1 MMTVWIVDPFSRSR
15 KWFAHFRG
23 TVGRQEDCKVV
34 FWSAGVSPAS
44 GFSDASFAY
53 FRHPTKISVTGG
65 RDARAPSDF
74 AILLKRATKT
84 SLCYQQVNAKGVPIE

>member
-1 MMTVWIVDPFSRSR
+1 MRNRPIFCYRRIAKS
-15 KWFAHFRG
+15 F
-23 TVGRQEDCKVV
+23 

-53 FRHPTKISVTGG
+53 FRHPTKISITGG

-74 AILLKRATKT
+74 AILLFFAIASKGKKR
-84 SLCYQQVNAKGVPIE
+84 YDPERQVIGDK